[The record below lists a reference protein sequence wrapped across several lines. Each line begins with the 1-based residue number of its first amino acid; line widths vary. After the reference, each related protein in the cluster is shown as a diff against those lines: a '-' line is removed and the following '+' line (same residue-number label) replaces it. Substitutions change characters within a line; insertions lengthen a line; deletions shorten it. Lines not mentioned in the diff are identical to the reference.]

1 MRKKCHNIGNRWD
14 NGVSLVNIST
24 GVGNSQE
31 SHGLSHEK
39 FQPQCY
45 KIHLDISTINVNN
58 LIEELSKISNIIF
71 DGLIPVV
78 YLRWG
83 YFKKDLTDL
92 LSKKITNEFFCEEV
106 KSESCVGQLDLVSVF
121 FKENYE
127 NAFVEYI
134 NQEKQKELLKI
145 EENIRK
151 ANERLNERI
160 KEAKASQ
167 NN

>member
-1 MRKKCHNIGNRWD
+1 M
-14 NGVSLVNIST
+14 
-24 GVGNSQE
+24 
-31 SHGLSHEK
+31 
-39 FQPQCY
+39 
-45 KIHLDISTINVNN
+45 
-58 LIEELSKISNIIF
+58 IF
-71 DGLIPVV
+71 DGSIPVI

-106 KSESCVGQLDLVSVF
+106 KLESCIGQSDLVSVF

-127 NAFVEYI
+127 NAFMEYI

-145 EENIRK
+145 EENIRR

-167 NN
+167 NK

>member
-1 MRKKCHNIGNRWD
+1 MKSKEKELKD
-14 NGVSLVNIST
+14 NFCS
-24 GVGNSQE
+24 
-31 SHGLSHEK
+31 
-39 FQPQCY
+39 QCY
-45 KIHLDISTINVNN
+45 KIYLDISTVNVNN
-58 LIEELSKISNIIF
+58 LIEELSKISNMIF
-71 DGLIPVV
+71 DGLIPIV

-106 KSESCVGQLDLVSVF
+106 KPESCVEQSDLISVF

-127 NAFVEYI
+127 NAFAEYI

-160 KEAKASQ
+160 REARSSQ

>member
-1 MRKKCHNIGNRWD
+1 M
-14 NGVSLVNIST
+14 V
-24 GVGNSQE
+24 
-31 SHGLSHEK
+31 
-39 FQPQCY
+39 
-45 KIHLDISTINVNN
+45 NVNN
-58 LIEELSKISNIIF
+58 LIEELSKISNMIF

-83 YFKKDLTDL
+83 YFKKDLADL
-92 LSKKITNEFFCEEV
+92 LSKKITKEFFCEEV
-106 KSESCVGQLDLVSVF
+106 KPESCVGQSDIVSVF
-121 FKENYE
+121 FMENYE

-145 EENIRK
+145 EENIRR

-160 KEAKASQ
+160 KEAKTSQ

>member
-1 MRKKCHNIGNRWD
+1 M
-14 NGVSLVNIST
+14 
-24 GVGNSQE
+24 
-31 SHGLSHEK
+31 
-39 FQPQCY
+39 
-45 KIHLDISTINVNN
+45 
-58 LIEELSKISNIIF
+58 IF
-71 DGLIPVV
+71 DGIIPVV

-106 KSESCVGQLDLVSVF
+106 KLESCVGQSDIVSVF

-127 NAFVEYI
+127 NAFMEYI

-145 EENIRK
+145 EENIRR

-167 NN
+167 NK

>member
-1 MRKKCHNIGNRWD
+1 MLAVLIRSEDGDWSKSVKD
-14 NGVSLVNIST
+14 K
-24 GVGNSQE
+24 
-31 SHGLSHEK
+31 EK
-39 FQPQCY
+39 ELKGGFYPQCY
-45 KIHLDISTINVNN
+45 KIHLDISTVNINN
-58 LIEELSKISNIIF
+58 LIEELSKISNMIF

-92 LSKKITNEFFCEEV
+92 LFKKITKEFFCEEV
-106 KSESCVGQLDLVSVF
+106 KPEYCVGQSDLVSVF

-127 NAFVEYI
+127 NAFAEYI

-145 EENIRK
+145 EDNIRR

-160 KEAKASQ
+160 REAKSSK
-167 NN
+167 NK

>member
-1 MRKKCHNIGNRWD
+1 MLAVLIRSGDGDWSKSVKDKEKELKGN
-14 NGVSLVNIST
+14 
-24 GVGNSQE
+24 
-31 SHGLSHEK
+31 
-39 FQPQCY
+39 FYPQCY
-45 KIHLDISTINVNN
+45 KIHLDISAINVNN
-58 LIEELSKISNIIF
+58 LIEELSKISNMIF
-71 DGLIPVV
+71 DGLTPVV

-83 YFKKDLTDL
+83 YSKKDLTKL
-92 LSKKITNEFFCEEV
+92 LSEKITKEFFCEEV
-106 KSESCVGQLDLVSVF
+106 KLESCVGQSDIVSVF

-127 NAFVEYI
+127 NAFAEYI

-160 KEAKASQ
+160 REAKAYQ

>member
-1 MRKKCHNIGNRWD
+1 MKDKEK
-14 NGVSLVNIST
+14 
-24 GVGNSQE
+24 E
-31 SHGLSHEK
+31 SKDSFH
-39 FQPQCY
+39 PQCY
-45 KIHLDISTINVNN
+45 KIHLDISTVNVND
-58 LIEELSKISNIIF
+58 LIEELSKISNMIF
-71 DGLIPVV
+71 DGLVPVV

-92 LSKKITNEFFCEEV
+92 LSKKITKEFFCEEV
-106 KSESCVGQLDLVSVF
+106 KLESCVGQSDLISVF

-127 NAFVEYI
+127 NAFAEYI

-145 EENIRK
+145 EENIRR

>member
-1 MRKKCHNIGNRWD
+1 MKSKEKELKD
-14 NGVSLVNIST
+14 NFCS
-24 GVGNSQE
+24 
-31 SHGLSHEK
+31 
-39 FQPQCY
+39 QCY
-45 KIHLDISTINVNN
+45 KIYLDISTVNVNN
-58 LIEELSKISNIIF
+58 LIEELSKISNMIF

-83 YFKKDLTDL
+83 YFKKNLTDL
-92 LSKKITNEFFCEEV
+92 LSEKITNEFFCEEV
-106 KSESCVGQLDLVSVF
+106 KLESCVGQSDLVSVF

-127 NAFVEYI
+127 NAFAEYI

>member
-1 MRKKCHNIGNRWD
+1 MLAVLIRSEDGEEIRVKDKEKELKD
-14 NGVSLVNIST
+14 N
-24 GVGNSQE
+24 
-31 SHGLSHEK
+31 

-45 KIHLDISTINVNN
+45 RIHLDISTVNVNN
-58 LIEELSKISNIIF
+58 LIEELSKISNMIF
-71 DGLIPVV
+71 DGLIPIV

-106 KSESCVGQLDLVSVF
+106 KPESCVEQSDLISVF

-127 NAFVEYI
+127 NAFAEYI

-160 KEAKASQ
+160 REARSSQ

>member
-1 MRKKCHNIGNRWD
+1 MKDKEK
-14 NGVSLVNIST
+14 
-24 GVGNSQE
+24 E
-31 SHGLSHEK
+31 SKDSFH
-39 FQPQCY
+39 PQCY
-45 KIHLDISTINVNN
+45 KIHLDISTVNVND
-58 LIEELSKISNIIF
+58 LIEELSKISNMIF
-71 DGLIPVV
+71 DGLVPVV

-106 KSESCVGQLDLVSVF
+106 KPESCVEQSDLISVF

-127 NAFVEYI
+127 NAFAEYI

-151 ANERLNERI
+151 ANDRLNERI
-160 KEAKASQ
+160 KEAKSSQ

>member
-1 MRKKCHNIGNRWD
+1 MLAVLIRSGDGDWSKSVKDKEKELKD
-14 NGVSLVNIST
+14 N
-24 GVGNSQE
+24 
-31 SHGLSHEK
+31 

-45 KIHLDISTINVNN
+45 RIHLDISTVNVND
-58 LIEELSKISNIIF
+58 LIEELSKISNMIF
-71 DGLIPVV
+71 DGSVPVV

-83 YFKKDLTDL
+83 YFKKNLTDL

-106 KSESCVGQLDLVSVF
+106 KLESCVGQSDLVSVF

-127 NAFVEYI
+127 NAFAEYI
-134 NQEKQKELLKI
+134 NQEKQKELQKI
-145 EENIRK
+145 EENIRR

-160 KEAKASQ
+160 KEAKDSQ

>member
-1 MRKKCHNIGNRWD
+1 MEDK
-14 NGVSLVNIST
+14 
-24 GVGNSQE
+24 
-31 SHGLSHEK
+31 EK
-39 FQPQCY
+39 ELKDGFYPQCY
-45 KIHLDISTINVNN
+45 KIHLDISTVNVNN
-58 LIEELSKISNIIF
+58 LIEELSKISNMIF
-71 DGLIPVV
+71 DGFVPVV

-106 KSESCVGQLDLVSVF
+106 KPESCVEQSDIVSVF

-127 NAFVEYI
+127 NAFAEYI

-160 KEAKASQ
+160 REARSSQ
-167 NN
+167 SN

>member
-1 MRKKCHNIGNRWD
+1 MLAVLIHSEDGNWSK
-14 NGVSLVNIST
+14 GVKDKEKELK
-24 GVGNSQE
+24 GN
-31 SHGLSHEK
+31 
-39 FQPQCY
+39 FQSQCY
-45 KIHLDISTINVNN
+45 KIHLDISTVNVND
-58 LIEELSKISNIIF
+58 LIEELSKISNMIF

-106 KSESCVGQLDLVSVF
+106 KLESCVGQSDLVSVF

-127 NAFVEYI
+127 NAFAEYI

-145 EENIRK
+145 EENIRR

-160 KEAKASQ
+160 REAKSSQ

>member
-1 MRKKCHNIGNRWD
+1 MKDKEKELKD
-14 NGVSLVNIST
+14 N
-24 GVGNSQE
+24 
-31 SHGLSHEK
+31 
-39 FQPQCY
+39 FCPQCY
-45 KIHLDISTINVNN
+45 KIHLDISTVNVNN
-58 LIEELSKISNIIF
+58 LIEELSKISNMIF

-83 YFKKDLTDL
+83 FFKKDLTDL
-92 LSKKITNEFFCEEV
+92 LSKKITKEFFCEEV
-106 KSESCVGQLDLVSVF
+106 KLESCVGQSDIVSVF
-121 FKENYE
+121 FMENYE
-127 NAFVEYI
+127 NVFAEYI

>member
-1 MRKKCHNIGNRWD
+1 MKDKEK
-14 NGVSLVNIST
+14 
-24 GVGNSQE
+24 E
-31 SHGLSHEK
+31 SKDSFH
-39 FQPQCY
+39 PQCY
-45 KIHLDISTINVNN
+45 KIHLDISTVNVNDS
-58 LIEELSKISNIIF
+58 IEELSKISNMIF
-71 DGLIPVV
+71 DGLVPVV

-106 KSESCVGQLDLVSVF
+106 KLESCVGQSDLVSVF

-127 NAFVEYI
+127 NAFAEYI
-134 NQEKQKELLKI
+134 NQEKQKELMKI
-145 EENIRK
+145 EENIRR

-167 NN
+167 NK

>member
-1 MRKKCHNIGNRWD
+1 MEKSVKD
-14 NGVSLVNIST
+14 KEK
-24 GVGNSQE
+24 E
-31 SHGLSHEK
+31 SKDSFH
-39 FQPQCY
+39 PQCY
-45 KIHLDISTINVNN
+45 KIHLDISTVNVND
-58 LIEELSKISNIIF
+58 LIEELSKISNMIF

-106 KSESCVGQLDLVSVF
+106 KLESCVGQSDLVSVF

-145 EENIRK
+145 EENIRR

-167 NN
+167 NK

>member
-1 MRKKCHNIGNRWD
+1 MIGVKVKD
-14 NGVSLVNIST
+14 KELKDSFYP
-24 GVGNSQE
+24 E
-31 SHGLSHEK
+31 
-39 FQPQCY
+39 CY
-45 KIHLDISTINVNN
+45 RIHLDISTININN
-58 LIEELSKISNIIF
+58 LINELSKISNIIF
-71 DGLIPVV
+71 DGVTPVV

-92 LSKKITNEFFCEEV
+92 LSKKITKEFFCEEV
-106 KSESCVGQLDLVSVF
+106 KPESCVGQSDIVSVF

-127 NAFVEYI
+127 NAFAEYI

>member
-1 MRKKCHNIGNRWD
+1 MEKSVKD
-14 NGVSLVNIST
+14 KEK
-24 GVGNSQE
+24 E
-31 SHGLSHEK
+31 SKDSFH
-39 FQPQCY
+39 PQCY
-45 KIHLDISTINVNN
+45 KIHLDISTVNVND
-58 LIEELSKISNIIF
+58 LIEELSKISNMIF

-106 KSESCVGQLDLVSVF
+106 KLESCVGQSDLVSVF

-127 NAFVEYI
+127 NAFMEYI

-145 EENIRK
+145 EENIRR

-167 NN
+167 NK

>member
-1 MRKKCHNIGNRWD
+1 MLAVLIRSEDGEEIRVEDK
-14 NGVSLVNIST
+14 
-24 GVGNSQE
+24 
-31 SHGLSHEK
+31 EK
-39 FQPQCY
+39 ELKDGFYPQCY
-45 KIHLDISTINVNN
+45 KIHLDISTVNVND
-58 LIEELSKISNIIF
+58 LIEELSKISNMIF

-106 KSESCVGQLDLVSVF
+106 KLESCVGQSDLISVF

-127 NAFVEYI
+127 NAFAEYI

-145 EENIRK
+145 EENIRR

-160 KEAKASQ
+160 REAKASQ